1 MFSYQDLT
9 EYCPAPY
16 KKRIAYDVELK
27 KSGETPSRPNRD
39 LSRITIDEK
48 SKPKMEKS
56 DRTIRTED
64 VNIRQRVNPVSVPG
78 RLTENM
84 KSIYSDEIETQS
96 RKLAMIGEKVITQL
110 FKVEVPDR
118 DDADYINRRSKYMAQ
133 TGSSEEDADKWMKA
147 NFREQFKTKV
157 PVDITRMNFTA
168 PKMINIVNNFIKKTK
183 PQNVKNSAISQTALN
198 NALMRGDLSVDSM
211 LNIIDILRKNPT
223 LRATLTKDTP
233 LKPLALL
240 SNFIVGG
247 AVDQLDVQSSELPI
261 DDELDDNLSDG
272 DIVDELH
279 DEIKKV
285 SSETKPV
292 INESKDEDS
301 DVESVDE
308 FLGDASINIPIEGP
322 DVVFEEFEEVKDIP
336 PPMGKPVP
344 DPSVPPLPPPEVDLT
359 EEAKIIQSAI
369 RALIEKTKAKDA
381 KKALDDA
388 NKVVERI
395 KSPAVRAFVGIDLLN
410 AKNLLKTKDKSK
422 IPVIKKPQSL
432 MDAIKNTKVVLKKAE
447 ERVLKPIVEVQ
458 KPSGGFD
465 LSELQKAMRD
475 RSTSVANA
483 MRPDEDDD
491 DDDDDNDDFGAEK
504 KVEEGKIVLKTEEE
518 VKMEQP
524 VEMLL
529 KFKTFDELKKI
540 VSKIGV
546 TQMKDLMRSYNRLI
560 KLNKIDDTQKLGN
573 TEILTVKKD
582 FLDKVRKDFLK
593 KFTDSDL
600 FDIVY
605 GEKSTRSPSE
615 VPIPIVGQGKK
626 KIMKKIK
633 QIRKPSKWILEIK
646 DIMQKEGLTYGQGM
660 KRASEMRKK

>member
-16 KKRIAYDVELK
+16 KKRIDYDVEMK
-27 KSGETPSRPNRD
+27 KSGETPARPNRD

-56 DRTIRTED
+56 DRTVRTED
-64 VNIRQRVNPVSVPG
+64 LNIRQRVNPVSVPG

-84 KSIYSDEIETQS
+84 KSIYSDEIELQA

-110 FKVEVPDR
+110 FKIEVPDR
-118 DDADYINRRSKYMAQ
+118 DDADYINRRSKYMTQ
-133 TGSSEEDADKWMKA
+133 TGSSQEDADKWMKA

-157 PVDITRMNFTA
+157 PVDITRMNFPA
-168 PKMINIVNNFIKKTK
+168 PKMIDIVNNFIKKTK

-198 NALMRGDLSVDSM
+198 NALMRVDLSIDSM
-211 LNIIDILRKNPT
+211 MKIIDILRKNPI

-233 LKPLALL
+233 LKPLAVL

-247 AVDQLDVQSSELPI
+247 AIDQLGVNSSELPI
-261 DDELDDNLSDG
+261 ADELDDNLEDG

-279 DEIKKV
+279 DEIKNV
-285 SSETKPV
+285 SNETKPV
-292 INESKDEDS
+292 INESKNDDS
-301 DVESVDE
+301 DVESIDE
-308 FLGDASINIPIEGP
+308 FLGDASGSVPIEGP
-322 DVVFEEFEEVKDIP
+322 DVVFEDFEETKDFP
-336 PPMGKPVP
+336 PTMGVP
-344 DPSVPPLPPPEVDLT
+344 DLSVPPPHPPEVDLT

-369 RALIEKTKAKDA
+369 RALIEKTKAKDV
-381 KKALDDA
+381 KKALEEA

-410 AKNLLKTKDKSK
+410 AKNLLKSKDKSK
-422 IPVIKKPQSL
+422 IPVFKKPQSL
-432 MDAIKNTKVVLKKAE
+432 MDAIRTTKVVLKDSQ
-447 ERVLKPIVEVQ
+447 ERVLKPIAEPEKV
-458 KPSGGFD
+458 KPAGGID
-465 LSELQKAMRD
+465 MSELQKAMRD
-475 RSTSVANA
+475 RAKSIASAL
-483 MRPDEDDD
+483 RPDDGDDSD
-491 DDDDDNDDFGAEK
+491 GGFGNDDFGVEK
-504 KVEEGKIVLKTEEE
+504 KAQE
-518 VKMEQP
+518 VKIEEP
-524 VEMLL
+524 VELLL
-529 KFKTFDELKKI
+529 KFKTFDELKTI

-560 KLNKIDDTQKLGN
+560 KSNNINDKQKFGN

-582 FLDKVRKDFLK
+582 FIDKIRKDFLT

-605 GEKSTRSPSE
+605 GEKLPRSSSE

-626 KIMKKIK
+626 KKMKKVK
-633 QIRKPSKWILEIK
+633 QKRKPSKWILEIK

>member
-16 KKRIAYDVELK
+16 KKRIDYDVEMK
-27 KSGETPSRPNRD
+27 KSGETPARPNRD

-56 DRTIRTED
+56 DRTVRTED
-64 VNIRQRVNPVSVPG
+64 LNIRQRVNPVSVPG

-84 KSIYSDEIETQS
+84 KSIYSDEIETQA

-110 FKVEVPDR
+110 FKIEVPDR

-133 TGSSEEDADKWMKA
+133 TGSSQEDADKWMKA

-157 PVDITRMNFTA
+157 PVDITRMNFPA

-211 LNIIDILRKNPT
+211 LNIIEILRKNPT
-223 LRATLTKDTP
+223 LRATLTDDTP
-233 LKPLALL
+233 LKPLAVL
-240 SNFIVGG
+240 SNFVVGG
-247 AVDQLDVQSSELPI
+247 AVDQLGVNSSELPI
-261 DDELDDNLSDG
+261 DDELDDNLADG

-279 DEIKKV
+279 DEIKNV
-285 SSETKPV
+285 SKETRPV
-292 INESKDEDS
+292 INESKDADS
-301 DVESVDE
+301 DVESIDE
-308 FLGDASINIPIEGP
+308 FLGDASSDIPIEGP

-344 DPSVPPLPPPEVDLT
+344 DPSIPPPHPPEVDLT
-359 EEAKIIQSAI
+359 EQAKVIQSAI
-369 RALIEKTKAKDA
+369 RALIEKTKAKDV
-381 KKALDDA
+381 KKALEDA

-395 KSPAVRAFVGIDLLN
+395 KSPAVQAFVGIDLLN
-410 AKNLLKTKDKSK
+410 ARNLLKTKDKSK
-422 IPVIKKPQSL
+422 IPVIKKPISL
-432 MDAIKNTKVVLKKAE
+432 MDAIRTTKVVLKKAE
-447 ERVLKPIVEVQ
+447 ERVLKPIAEQV
-458 KPSGGFD
+458 KPAGGID
-465 LSELQKAMRD
+465 MSELQKAMRD
-475 RSTSVANA
+475 RAKSVASA
-483 MRPDEDDD
+483 LRPDDGNDDGGFG
-491 DDDDDNDDFGAEK
+491 DDDNDDFGAEK
-504 KVEEGKIVLKTEEE
+504 KVEETKIEA
-518 VKMEQP
+518 P
-524 VEMLL
+524 VEFLL
-529 KFKTFDELKKI
+529 KFKTFDELKNI
-540 VSKIGV
+540 VSNIGV
-546 TQMKDLMRSYNRLI
+546 NQMKDLAGSYNRLL
-560 KLNKIDDTQKLGN
+560 KKETSKEHTKQNKIDN
-573 TEILTVKKD
+573 VSAIKKVNLPD
-582 FLDKVRKDFLK
+582 VRKEFLQ

-605 GEKSTRSPSE
+605 GEKRPRSPSE

-646 DIMQKEGLTYGQGM
+646 DIMKKEGLTYGQGM